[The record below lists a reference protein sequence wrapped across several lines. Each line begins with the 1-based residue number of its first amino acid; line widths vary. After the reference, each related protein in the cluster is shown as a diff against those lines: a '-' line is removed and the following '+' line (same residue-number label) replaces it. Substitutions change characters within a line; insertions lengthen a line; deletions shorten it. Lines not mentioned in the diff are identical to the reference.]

1 MKRFALLLALCM
13 LLTACVTKVPET
25 EIPDAP
31 AVQPEVPA
39 VTPSVPVAPAEP
51 ETPAEPEVPAEPE
64 TPAEPE
70 PEPFTAPGKRKEI
83 KNILLIGNSFSYRLV
98 DELYYIAKAAG
109 YDINVYN
116 AYHGGCFIKDH
127 WTWLTDEEKG
137 KGQYGMWET
146 NETGWKKIKVDVDIH
161 EILAHKEW
169 DVITLQ
175 HHFTPSNSGTVKNA
189 LKNATPYAAD
199 YLAYLKENYPNADI
213 IWYEPWAMDVG
224 YSGITSL
231 SIQSSLFKSIHEAS
245 LQIAQENE
253 VPMLPCGLAWQNAR
267 ANEVVGNIL
276 CLAKDKAH
284 DGDVEGGQY
293 INGCVFFETIFGK
306 SCVGNTWRPTE
317 YALEEAR
324 VLAMQQAAH
333 DAMLEIYGED
343 YFK

>member
-1 MKRFALLLALCM
+1 MKKLFAILLLLSLM
-13 LLTACVTKVPET
+13 LSLAACGSQ
-25 EIPDAP
+25 AP
-31 AVQPEVPA
+31 AAKTPAADTPAVETTEPEV
-39 VTPSVPVAPAEP
+39 SPVEP
-51 ETPAEPEVPAEPE
+51 EAPAEPEVPAEPE

-70 PEPFTAPGKRKEI
+70 PEAYVAPGKRKEI
-83 KNILLIGNSFSYRLV
+83 KNVLLIGNSFSYRLV

-127 WTWLTDEEKG
+127 WTWLTDPEAG

-175 HHFTPSNSGTVKNA
+175 HHFTPSNSGTVKKA
-189 LKNATPYAAD
+189 LKAATPYAAD
-199 YLAYLKENYPNADI
+199 YLTYLKENYPNADI

-231 SIQSSLFKSIHEAS
+231 SIQASLFKSIHEAS
-245 LQIAQENE
+245 LQISQENG

-267 ANEVVGNIL
+267 SMEEVGTVL
-276 CLAKDKAH
+276 CLAKDLAH

-293 INGCVFFETIFGK
+293 INGCVFFETIFGE
-306 SCVGNTWRPTE
+306 SCIGNTWRPTE
-317 YALEEAR
+317 YALEETR
-324 VLAMQQAAH
+324 VIGMQQAAH
-333 DAMLEIYGED
+333 NAMLEIYGEE

>member
-51 ETPAEPEVPAEPE
+51 ETPADPEVPAEPE

-98 DELYYIAKAAG
+98 DELYEIAKAAG
-109 YDINVYN
+109 HDINVYN
-116 AYHGGCFIKDH
+116 AYHGGCTLEDH
-127 WTWLTDEEKG
+127 WTWLTDKEKG

-161 EILAHKEW
+161 EILAHREW

-175 HHFTPSNSGTVKNA
+175 PYFTPTRAGSVKKAVKNC
-189 LKNATPYAAD
+189 TPYAEN
-199 YLAYLKENYPNADI
+199 YLNYLKENFPSADLF
-213 IWYEPWAMDVG
+213 WYETWSFDIG
-224 YSGITSL
+224 YSGITSEA
-231 SIQSSLFKSIHEAS
+231 SQATVARNIHEAS
-245 LQIAQENE
+245 LQICAENN
-253 VPMLPCGLAWQNAR
+253 VPMIPCGTAWQLAR
-267 ANEVVGNIL
+267 SNPVVGNVL
-276 CLAKDKAH
+276 CLAKDLAH
-284 DGDVEGGQY
+284 DGDREGGQF
-293 INGCVFFETIFGK
+293 INASVFFEAIFGE
-306 SCVGNTWRPTE
+306 SCVGNPWRPS
-317 YALEEAR
+317 YAYVEDR
-324 VLAMQQAAH
+324 NVAMQEASHA
-333 DAMLEIYGED
+333 AMLEIYGED